1 MKKSLKIKKTVQR
14 RTKVNKSILA
24 VGGTVVLVFG
34 IIAVVIGMHAMEK
47 YNDWVAIENNIQG
60 QYLQNQ
66 NSYDDM
72 FKAVMETAQV
82 PKEYT
87 KQVKEAFTTSISA
100 RYGEKG
106 SQAVFQMLTE
116 VNPTIDP
123 KMYEKLQQTIQSYRT
138 GFKTDQTSLLDKKR
152 LYVTELQQFPGVI
165 YAWAMRFPR
174 IDLAKYN
181 IVTSEETTQAFETKK
196 AAPLNVFGN

>member
-1 MKKSLKIKKTVQR
+1 MKKSLKIIKTVQR
-14 RTKVNKSILA
+14 RTKVNKGIVA
-24 VGGTVVLVFG
+24 VGGVIVLVFG
-34 IIAVVIGMHAMEK
+34 IIAVIMGMSAMGT
-47 YNDWVAIENNIQG
+47 YNDWIAKEKGIQA
-60 QYLQNQ
+60 QYSENQ

-72 FKAVMETAQV
+72 FKTVMETAQV

-87 KQVKEAFTTSISA
+87 KQVKEAFATSISA

-116 VNPTIDP
+116 VNPNIDP
-123 KMYEKLQQTIQSYRT
+123 KMYEELQQTIKSYRT
-138 GFKTDQTSLLDKKR
+138 RFKADQTTLLDKKR
-152 LYVTELQQFPGVI
+152 VYVTELEQFPGVI

-174 IDLAKYN
+174 IDLAKYD